1 MQSEE
6 LLVKINQTIALTLIL
21 MSVFSVVACGIDTNR
36 SQVMNGSEFSD
47 YINNL
52 SEGSTFQGFICRP
65 FIYNDSNSSEY
76 RINRNHSQ
84 GNNFS
89 RNNSFLSNGSL
100 IEGNWNFDFDVD
112 SLINS
117 NIDEIEAGNNSP
129 FLNMNDEK
137 SPALKPESSSQ
148 GTRPY
153 TEMKIQ
159 IVNGPS
165 TPDENGN
172 RVFPDDAEASTA
184 TLKIFYEADF
194 PLMGEMT
201 YPGVTVA
208 PYEYVS
214 CFQHFCTGRNLV
226 IPEH

>member
-1 MQSEE
+1 M
-6 LLVKINQTIALTLIL
+6 KITKIIALTLIL

-65 FIYNDSNSSEY
+65 FVYNDSNSSEY
-76 RINRNHSQ
+76 WINRNHSQ

-89 RNNSFLSNGSL
+89 RNNSFLSNGSV
-100 IEGNWNFDFDVD
+100 IEIDWNVEFNM
-112 SLINS
+112 SYQINS
-117 NIDEIEAGNNSP
+117 NIDGIEAGNNSS
-129 FLNMNDEK
+129 FMNWSNEK
-137 SPALKPESSSQ
+137 TIESKSVSSSQ

-165 TPDENGN
+165 TLDENGN
-172 RVFPDDAEASTA
+172 RVFPDDAEASIA
-184 TLKIFYEADF
+184 TMKVFYEADF

-201 YPGVTVA
+201 YPGVTAA
-208 PYEYVS
+208 PYEYIS

-226 IPEH
+226 ITEQ

>member
-1 MQSEE
+1 MHSGEF
-6 LLVKINQTIALTLIL
+6 LVKVAKIIALILIL
-21 MSVFSVVACGIDTNR
+21 MSAFSVVACGIDTNR

-52 SEGSTFQGFICRP
+52 SEGSTFQGFICRL

-76 RINRNHSQ
+76 RINRNHSH

-89 RNNSFLSNGSL
+89 RNNSFLSNDSL
-100 IEGNWNFDFDVD
+100 FEGNWNVEFNM
-112 SLINS
+112 SYQINS
-117 NIDEIEAGNNSP
+117 NIDGIEAGNNSS

-137 SPALKPESSSQ
+137 SPALKPESSFQ

-153 TEMKIQ
+153 TEIEIQ

-165 TPDENGN
+165 TLDKNGN
-172 RVFPDDAEASTA
+172 LVFPDDAEASMA
-184 TLKIFYEADF
+184 TMKIFYEADF

-201 YPGVTVA
+201 YPGVTAA
-208 PYEYVS
+208 PYEYIS
-214 CFQHFCTGRNLV
+214 CFQYFCTGRNLV
-226 IPEH
+226 IPEQ